1 MNVFKSELII
11 LFPANAIM
19 GKIHKYLWILCS
31 GNHLRQLIAF
41 QPHVALTHD
50 YNVALTQGL
59 QWK

>member
-1 MNVFKSELII
+1 M
-11 LFPANAIM
+11 FPATVIM

-31 GNHLRQLIAF
+31 GNHLSIAF